1 MIRRPPR
8 STLFPYTT
16 LFRSNEIRQSEPARR
31 DEMSDLDAAHDLLPS
46 ALGGQGA
53 HECGVLG
60 RAEGFRRPAEPLVE
74 VDSEQTGPLD
84 IDAEETAPDGGG
96 CRRVVR
102 AEVVKLSRG
111 EVPRR
116 GGGPGGRAD
125 AGHRQGT

>member
-16 LFRSNEIRQSEPARR
+16 LFRS
-31 DEMSDLDAAHDLLPS
+31 
-46 ALGGQGA
+46 
-53 HECGVLG
+53 G

-116 GGGPGGRAD
+116 ASAQIGKAHLCTPLTSQTRMSSSSCK
-125 AGHRQGT
+125 